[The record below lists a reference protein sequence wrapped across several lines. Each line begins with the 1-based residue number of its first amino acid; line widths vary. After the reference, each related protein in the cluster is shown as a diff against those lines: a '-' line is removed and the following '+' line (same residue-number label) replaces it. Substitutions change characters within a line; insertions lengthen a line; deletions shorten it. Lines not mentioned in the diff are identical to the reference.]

1 MKKEFFEDIDDGTAR
16 MLARRLLNLY
26 RAVYGPQIEK
36 HDNETC
42 LHKLID
48 MKCSIGFSAIL
59 YGLLSWEITSGCKEF
74 DYHIVTVVIF
84 DIITSHFN
92 TRISLISHF
101 MGLISGFIL
110 GTIIKYD
117 LSNH

>member
-1 MKKEFFEDIDDGTAR
+1 MF
-16 MLARRLLNLY
+16 
-26 RAVYGPQIEK
+26 
-36 HDNETC
+36 ETC